1 MKKLLTT
8 AFVFVMFLFSAQSV
22 LAYTF
27 PSTNQLNKDKLVPGR
42 VGQIAPYVELVEAGT
57 NYVKLR
63 FVNAYTGLH
72 YFEYKVDGVLQ
83 TSGTPHE
90 FLTPAQGYPNEF
102 EYPGVC
108 VSTNGPCP
116 TGPTEK
122 TINATSKVEV
132 RLALGGENDWYFDW
146 TRFDVLF
153 TRTASITSPEAN
165 SVVSG
170 VISLDAILNDK
181 DKNDSVSWAVRK
193 GTCAANTNTVFGNV
207 DGFHDTYD
215 WNYTNFHASADTTL
229 WKDGEYC
236 FVFNPSES
244 KGDTAI
250 RETKEFTVNNTPDNK
265 DQCKKDGWKLFFTP
279 KFKNQGDCVSYTQS
293 NEHAV
298 ANKEK

>member
-1 MKKLLTT
+1 MKKIFGILGGLCLLLGFT
-8 AFVFVMFLFSAQSV
+8 SV
-22 LAYTF
+22 VHAYT
-27 PSTNQLNKDKLVPGR
+27 PASTNDINRTKGW
-42 VGQIAPYVELVEAGT
+42 AH
-57 NYVKLR
+57 
-63 FVNAYTGLH
+63 VNATPLVGEVALEFVQPRPFYSC
-72 YFEYKVDGVLQ
+72 FEYRTDGDTSQFINEEHFLEFYGVVDGSEGLQ
-83 TSGTPHE
+83 
-90 FLTPAQGYPNEF
+90 QYPFFCLNTISTRNETIQAN
-102 EYPGVC
+102 EY
-108 VSTNGPCP
+108 
-116 TGPTEK
+116 
-122 TINATSKVEV
+122 VEV
-132 RLALGGENDWYFDW
+132 RMIQGAEADERFDW

-153 TRTASITSPEAN
+153 SRTAEITSPSEN
-165 SVVSG
+165 EVVSG
-170 VISLDAILNDK
+170 TVSFDAILNDK
-181 DKNDSVSWAVRK
+181 DKDDSVSWAVRK

-293 NEHAV
+293 NGHAIG
-298 ANKEK
+298 NKEK

>member
-1 MKKLLTT
+1 MKKFLTIVI
-8 AFVFVMFLFSAQSV
+8 VFALTIFSTRSV
-22 LAYTF
+22 SAYTHA
-27 PSTNQLNKDKLVPGR
+27 SVKLISATTDSVT
-42 VGQIAPYVELVEAGT
+42 VELSAP
-57 NYVKLR
+57 NNWLSC
-63 FVNAYTGLH
+63 
-72 YFEYKVDGVLQ
+72 FEYRTDGDTSQKIGDNYNPIYDDLYPFWCLKNQ
-83 TSGTPHE
+83 TV
-90 FLTPAQGYPNEF
+90 Q
-102 EYPGVC
+102 
-108 VSTNGPCP
+108 
-116 TGPTEK
+116 K
-122 TINATSKVEV
+122 TIPADEYAEIRMVFGAEADE
-132 RLALGGENDWYFDW
+132 RFDW

-207 DGFHDTYD
+207 DGFHDTSD
-215 WNYTNFHASADTTL
+215 WNHTNFHASADTTL
-229 WKDGEYC
+229 WEDGEYC

-244 KGDTAI
+244 LGDTAI
-250 RETKEFTVNNTPDNK
+250 RETREFIVNNTPDNK

-279 KFKNQGDCVSYTQS
+279 KFKNQGDCVSYMQS